1 MYRRI
6 HCLLA
11 ALLIRSSASMPLAVP
26 ERTLC
31 KGGQCDKLD
40 MKYERIVPVQPGIQ
54 WPDNGGYCGS
64 WASQRAI
71 LGIGAW
77 VSQQQVRDHTV
88 SCGHGAHDEEILSCN
103 IVEAWSNLKIDFNAF
118 DYNHTATPQIAAY
131 QTWLK
136 KQLVSG
142 YAVTWAIM
150 WDGQTYPVY
159 GLTPPS
165 GMYGHYEPVIG
176 IQSNH
181 PLDDPKV
188 SELHRLKP
196 SFRRASSVVCVSRF
210 LDDVV
215 SNRPSLPPQ
224 RSTMMTSCC
233 TSRTVATAPCIGSS
247 PPLRGHGPARAIQ
260 RSAEMAY
267 TQSGI
272 STASAIRTASGGPQR
287 DLRTTS
293 KRQRARRHRL
303 RSTHGCR
310 SLTREAAR
318 SRKRW
323 RAHSLRRSSSWGRRT
338 RFTAGTLFSTHLR
351 TMPSIRRAPSPQ
363 RRRRTSTR
371 TKRAF
376 RATGRR
382 TIASLRR
389 EARQRR
395 SQLK

>member
-1 MYRRI
+1 
-6 HCLLA
+6 
-11 ALLIRSSASMPLAVP
+11 MPLAVP

-196 SFRRASSVVCVSRF
+196 SSRRASSVVCVSRF

-247 PPLRGHGPARAIQ
+247 PPWPPGGDMGRPGPSSEVRRWRTHKAVSVLHRQSVRLRVGRKGIYARH
-260 RSAEMAY
+260 
-267 TQSGI
+267 QSG
-272 STASAIRTASGGPQR
+272 RE
-287 DLRTTS
+287 
-293 KRQRARRHRL
+293 RA
-303 RSTHGCR
+303 G
-310 SLTREAAR
+310 
-318 SRKRW
+318 
-323 RAHSLRRSSSWGRRT
+323 
-338 RFTAGTLFSTHLR
+338 
-351 TMPSIRRAPSPQ
+351 
-363 RRRRTSTR
+363 
-371 TKRAF
+371 
-376 RATGRR
+376 
-382 TIASLRR
+382 IACDQPMDVG
-389 EARQRR
+389 A
-395 SQLK
+395 